1 MDPSAQGVGWGWVAT
16 KTDQFS
22 LFQWDLGGFSRDI
35 QGARLNQE
43 LLRTVQQRQAQFGPE
58 SVEKW

>member
-1 MDPSAQGVGWGWVAT
+1 MPKGWVG
-16 KTDQFS
+16 
-22 LFQWDLGGFSRDI
+22 DLGGFSRDI